1 MEIFTTESSHLRS
14 CIEFSTVIRFI
25 KAVFYRSDHQKLLMC
40 SLIKRVDEAF
50 VSKDTSKS
58 LKHKAECFGQA
69 FENLREK

>member
-1 MEIFTTESSHLRS
+1 
-14 CIEFSTVIRFI
+14 
-25 KAVFYRSDHQKLLMC
+25 MC

-69 FENLREK
+69 FENLREKWKLGREFEMLDRVFEKLGRMLLL

>member
-25 KAVFYRSDHQKLLMC
+25 KAVFYRPDHQKLLMC

-50 VSKDTSKS
+50 VTKDTSKS
-58 LKHKAECFGQA
+58 LKYTAEFLKHSA
-69 FENLREK
+69 KLLRI

>member
-1 MEIFTTESSHLRS
+1 MEIFTTESIHLRS

-25 KAVFYRSDHQKLLMC
+25 KAVFYRPDHEKLLMC

-58 LKHKAECFGQA
+58 LKHTAEFLKHSA
-69 FENLREK
+69 KLLRI